1 MPPNLRVVWNMNC
14 EKLLSS
20 KAWVC
25 MDMVT
30 TINVSGPCDGIN
42 TFPEEGL
49 LPPSLKT
56 LCLLHFSSL
65 KMLECK
71 GFLHLTSLQ
80 ELYIEDCEK
89 LENITGERLPI
100 SLTKLRINGCSLLQ
114 KRCHKKDREI
124 WPKICHVRGIQINDR
139 WI

>member
-1 MPPNLRVVWNMNC
+1 
-14 EKLLSS
+14 
-20 KAWVC
+20 